1 MRYTGYI
8 PNQRRVMKDKNT
20 GFIKVRF
27 DTLTDK
33 VVEIDNVL
41 NINKPV
47 FMTIH
52 NYVKTGRLT
61 IENISVGNVIDKS
74 SGKYLIYVAP
84 IEIWDKMIKIQ
95 TILSK
100 IDFAISEKLGK
111 ETNWVKSKKTI
122 NICNKTNK
130 IVEPFVL
137 TATPEDPKVE
147 ENTHPESSIPQYK
160 KMNKDQL
167 VELTKSLNISSE
179 GTVRELVRCINF
191 YYKSLV

>member
-1 MRYTGYI
+1 MKDS
-8 PNQRRVMKDKNT
+8 KDKNN
-20 GFIKVRF
+20 GFVKVKF

-41 NINKPV
+41 SINKPV
-47 FMTIH
+47 FMTMH
-52 NYVKTGRLT
+52 NYVKTGKLT

-74 SGKYLIYVAP
+74 SGKYLVYIAP
-84 IEIWDKMIKIQ
+84 IEIWEKMIQIQ

-100 IDFAISEKLGK
+100 IDFTISEKLGK

-137 TATPEDPKVE
+137 TATPDIEPTPEDPKVE
-147 ENTHPESSIPQYK
+147 ETTPPESNTPQYK

-167 VELTKSLNISSE
+167 VSLTKSLNISSE
-179 GTVRELVRCINF
+179 GTVRELVRRLNS
-191 YYKSLV
+191 YYKALV